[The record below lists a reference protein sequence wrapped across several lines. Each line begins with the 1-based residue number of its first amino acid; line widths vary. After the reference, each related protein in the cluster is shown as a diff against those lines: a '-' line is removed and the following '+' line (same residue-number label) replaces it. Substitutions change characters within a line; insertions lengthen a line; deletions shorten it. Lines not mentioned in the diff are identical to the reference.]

1 MSVFTEVHIQ
11 TVLMDRADALGM
23 MIAKDFLSVK
33 GAPVFVDLAE
43 SIQTV
48 SKISFAK
55 MTINV
60 RDIRVVCVGLVFVIL
75 VEDTQ
80 TVKRRNV

>member
-11 TVLMDRADALGM
+11 AVLMDRADALGM
-23 MIAKDFLSVK
+23 MIVKHFLSVK